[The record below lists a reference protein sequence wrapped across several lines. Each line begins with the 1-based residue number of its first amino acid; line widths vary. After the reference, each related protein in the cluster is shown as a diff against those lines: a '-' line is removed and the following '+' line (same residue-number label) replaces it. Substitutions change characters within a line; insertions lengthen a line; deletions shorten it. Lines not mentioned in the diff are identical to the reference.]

1 LNLDQRAGW
10 RRFALEAGSRW
21 GMLEIQIEIKI
32 KKAYF
37 KSIMHQEKHAHRA

>member
-1 LNLDQRAGW
+1 VNLDQCAGW

-21 GMLEIQIEIKI
+21 GKGKIKIEIKI

-37 KSIMHQEKHAHRA
+37 M